1 MLEGKVLKNFND
13 RENKL
18 KRYEKGQIF
27 KAENKRYNELK
38 SKGFVGEGKEVAVK
52 NNK

>member
-18 KRYEKGQIF
+18 KRYEKGKIF
-27 KAENKRYNELK
+27 KAEDKRYNELK
-38 SKGFVGEGKEVAVK
+38 AKGNVGEGKEVIAK
-52 NNK
+52 TDK